1 VTRVLKIEEKN
12 CLSFDS
18 AKEYYDGVKIKPHI
32 LSLPLLGKGLK
43 PTLKDYFLKHK
54 SQPVIVFIEKE
65 DEKLLKTIKKI
76 VGSWPGG
83 FCAVNNED

>member
-1 VTRVLKIEEKN
+1 MTRVLKIDEKN

-18 AKEYYDGVKIKPHI
+18 AKEYHYGVKIKPHI

-54 SQPVIVFIEKE
+54 SQPVIVFVERV
-65 DEKLLKTIKKI
+65 DDKL
-76 VGSWPGG
+76 V
-83 FCAVNNED
+83 